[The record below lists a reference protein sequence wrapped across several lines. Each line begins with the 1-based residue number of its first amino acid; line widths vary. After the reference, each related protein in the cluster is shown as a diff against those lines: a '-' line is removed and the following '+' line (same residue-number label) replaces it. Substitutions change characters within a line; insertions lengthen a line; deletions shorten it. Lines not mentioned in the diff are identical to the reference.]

1 MTQPEDTSYWVV
13 SPISYED
20 TMKLAAS
27 DLIENF
33 QRDPRKN
40 ESRFWPGGKG
50 TFKHLYENLPA
61 GADIVNA
68 SGNLAVKKETTT
80 IKAPR
85 VIHRG
90 TGMGIPE

>member
-1 MTQPEDTSYWVV
+1 MREDTPYWVV

-20 TMKLAAS
+20 TVKLAAS

-33 QRDPRKN
+33 QRDPRKR

-68 SGNLAVKKETTT
+68 SGTLAVKKETAV

-85 VIHRG
+85 VIHRSS
-90 TGMGIPE
+90 GIEIPND